1 MFTSSS
7 YVGEKVMTL
16 FNSLVRSWRKC
27 VCFCYILLNQ
37 FCYRCLVIV
46 MKIFVVSTNM
56 SVCLCVCVFVVL
68 CIIKRLQKI
77 CFNKNV

>member
-37 FCYRCLVIV
+37 FCYRCLVVFEFLCQYIV
-46 MKIFVVSTNM
+46 MKIFVVSTYM
-56 SVCLCVCVFVVL
+56 SV
-68 CIIKRLQKI
+68 
-77 CFNKNV
+77 